1 MQHRE
6 TLNDTVWQ
14 LGQNGGEARAVV
26 DKLRELS
33 GILARHGIRL
43 CPILEERGEEVGLVP
58 ESPGLE
64 GWLND
69 PQTPVSLYVD
79 GGEEPG
85 LGAHLKALEKQLKEL
100 CSLFS
105 EMEQT
110 GWTAFS
116 SQDGTTLCLWS
127 RRVHRKERH
136 GFETTLLLMAEDSG
150 ESFIE
155 ASLMDGL

>member
-85 LGAHLKALEKQLKEL
+85 LGAH
-100 CSLFS
+100 
-105 EMEQT
+105 
-110 GWTAFS
+110 
-116 SQDGTTLCLWS
+116 
-127 RRVHRKERH
+127 
-136 GFETTLLLMAEDSG
+136 
-150 ESFIE
+150 
-155 ASLMDGL
+155 

>member
-69 PQTPVSLYVD
+69 PQTPRVPLCGWRGRARP
-79 GGEEPG
+79 GGP
-85 LGAHLKALEKQLKEL
+85 LKSTGETAERALQLV
-100 CSLFS
+100 F
-105 EMEQT
+105 
-110 GWTAFS
+110 G
-116 SQDGTTLCLWS
+116 DGTNRVDCL
-127 RRVHRKERH
+127 
-136 GFETTLLLMAEDSG
+136 FLSG
-150 ESFIE
+150 WND
-155 ASLMDGL
+155 ALSLEPEGAPEGAARL